1 MVHELRHYIAGEGKE
16 VQMLKV
22 MKEDILPIFKRLGFK
37 ITDFWVQEGAP
48 RHIWYTMPWPN
59 AEAIPAAWTKFRE
72 DAEWLKVRER
82 NAGLFEKVESFVLRD
97 VPGAK
102 L

>member
-1 MVHELRHYIAGEGKE
+1 MVHELRHYIAGEGKDA
-16 VQMLKV
+16 QMLKV

-37 ITDFWVQEGAP
+37 ITDFWVQSDAP
-48 RHIWYTMPWPN
+48 RHIWYTMPWPS
-59 AEAIPAAWTKFRE
+59 AEAIPEAWTKFRQ
-72 DAEWLKVRER
+72 DAEWLKVKER
-82 NAGLFEKVESFVLRD
+82 NAGLFEKVESFVLHD